1 MGVKDKV
8 FDPCERPNLSKYQI
22 EIGISQLKRI
32 KLMKDK
38 RIENSNYLKNN
49 LINIKGISFLDYEKD
64 INWNYQYFI
73 IKIEKDFNKFNKLI
87 FNNGIHAMEE
97 NVWNCLEYNYK
108 IENSSDDFKV
118 TEINNAKILRIQ
130 NSSSLKKKDL
140 DKIIQVIRKAI
151 NEI

>member
-1 MGVKDKV
+1 MIEVNGKV
-8 FDPCERPNLSKYQI
+8 VMISGANRGIGLAIARSLYKAGYSLSL
-22 EIGISQLKRI
+22 GARNVSSL
-32 KLMKDK
+32 
-38 RIENSNYLKNN
+38 
-49 LINIKGISFLDYEKD
+49 KD
-64 INWNYQYFI
+64 I
-73 IKIEKDFNKFNKLI
+73 
-87 FNNGIHAMEE
+87 
-97 NVWNCLEYNYK
+97 